1 MEGRVGAW
9 KLSRIMKTNI
19 IHSKGVAAEAA
30 AVQQYQIPCA
40 AIKLGLDI
48 HQARYVVVVQEDH
61 ATPKPA
67 RSFRPEEFVPWSR
80 PCGPGA
86 RGLRG
91 L

>member
-1 MEGRVGAW
+1 
-9 KLSRIMKTNI
+9 MKTNI